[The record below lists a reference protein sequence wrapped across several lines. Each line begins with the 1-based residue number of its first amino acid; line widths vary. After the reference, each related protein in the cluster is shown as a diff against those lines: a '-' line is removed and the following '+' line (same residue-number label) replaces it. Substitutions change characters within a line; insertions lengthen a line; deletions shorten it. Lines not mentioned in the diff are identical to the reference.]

1 MNHAQSD
8 ENQTIFVIDDDSS
21 IKEFLV
27 TFFEMSGFQTKG
39 FDSAQDYLDQLD
51 DTPGCLVSDVLMPNM
66 DGVELLEH
74 LNKIEHLRPTIFI
87 TGNATIPMSIQS
99 MKLGASDFIEKPF
112 KPELLLEKVNNA
124 MTNFQKNLDV
134 IYKFKDLTS
143 KEQQTF
149 GFMIKGHTNK
159 MLAEDLG
166 ISASTV
172 EKHRASVMKKMQ
184 ADSIVALSKMAALL
198 RPLGEDFDFDN

>member
-21 IKEFLV
+21 IKDFLV

-124 MTNFQKNLDV
+124 MANFQKNLDV

-198 RPLGEDFDFDN
+198 RPLGEDFDFND

>member
-21 IKEFLV
+21 IKDFLV
-27 TFFEMSGFQTKG
+27 TFFEMSGFQAKG

-124 MTNFQKNLDV
+124 MANFQKNLDV
-134 IYKFKDLTS
+134 INKFKDLTS

-184 ADSIVALSKMAALL
+184 ADSIVALSKMATLL
-198 RPLGEDFDFDN
+198 RPLGDDFDFDN

>member
-1 MNHAQSD
+1 MEANA
-8 ENQTIFVIDDDSS
+8 NQTIFVIDDDSS
-21 IKEFLV
+21 IKDFLV

-124 MTNFQKNLDV
+124 MANFQKNLDV
-134 IYKFKDLTS
+134 INKFKSLTG

-149 GFMIKGHTNK
+149 RFMIKGHTNK

-184 ADSIVALSKMAALL
+184 ADSIVALSKMATLL

>member
-21 IKEFLV
+21 IKDFLV

-124 MTNFQKNLDV
+124 MANFQKNLDV

>member
-1 MNHAQSD
+1 MEASA
-8 ENQTIFVIDDDSS
+8 NQTIFVIDDDSS
-21 IKEFLV
+21 IKDFLV

-124 MTNFQKNLDV
+124 MANFQKNLDV
-134 IYKFKDLTS
+134 INKFKSLTG
-143 KEQQTF
+143 KEQKTF
-149 GFMIKGHTNK
+149 RFMIKGHTNK

-184 ADSIVALSKMAALL
+184 ADSIVALSKMATLL

>member
-1 MNHAQSD
+1 MEANA
-8 ENQTIFVIDDDSS
+8 NQTIFVIDDDSS
-21 IKEFLV
+21 IKDFLV

-124 MTNFQKNLDV
+124 MANFQKNLDV
-134 IYKFKDLTS
+134 INKFKSLTG

-149 GFMIKGHTNK
+149 RFMIKGHTNK
-159 MLAEDLG
+159 MLAEDLS

-184 ADSIVALSKMAALL
+184 ADSIVALSKMATLL
-198 RPLGEDFDFDN
+198 RPLGENFDFDN

>member
-1 MNHAQSD
+1 MA
-8 ENQTIFVIDDDSS
+8 
-21 IKEFLV
+21 
-27 TFFEMSGFQTKG
+27 
-39 FDSAQDYLDQLD
+39 
-51 DTPGCLVSDVLMPNM
+51 
-66 DGVELLEH
+66 
-74 LNKIEHLRPTIFI
+74 
-87 TGNATIPMSIQS
+87 
-99 MKLGASDFIEKPF
+99 
-112 KPELLLEKVNNA
+112 
-124 MTNFQKNLDV
+124 NFQKNLDV
-134 IYKFKDLTS
+134 INKFKDLTS

>member
-1 MNHAQSD
+1 
-8 ENQTIFVIDDDSS
+8 
-21 IKEFLV
+21 
-27 TFFEMSGFQTKG
+27 
-39 FDSAQDYLDQLD
+39 
-51 DTPGCLVSDVLMPNM
+51 MPNM

-124 MTNFQKNLDV
+124 MANFQKNLDV
-134 IYKFKDLTS
+134 INKFKDLTS

>member
-1 MNHAQSD
+1 MNHTQSD

-21 IKEFLV
+21 IKDFLV

-124 MTNFQKNLDV
+124 MANFQKNLDV
-134 IYKFKDLTS
+134 INKFKDLTS

>member
-1 MNHAQSD
+1 MNHTQSD

-21 IKEFLV
+21 IKDFLV

-124 MTNFQKNLDV
+124 MANFQKNLDV
-134 IYKFKDLTS
+134 INKFKDLTS

-184 ADSIVALSKMAALL
+184 ADSIVALSKMATLL

>member
-124 MTNFQKNLDV
+124 MANFQKNLDV

>member
-21 IKEFLV
+21 IKDFLV

-124 MTNFQKNLDV
+124 MANFQKNLDA

>member
-21 IKEFLV
+21 IKDFLV

-124 MTNFQKNLDV
+124 MAN
-134 IYKFKDLTS
+134 

>member
-1 MNHAQSD
+1 MNHTQSD

-21 IKEFLV
+21 IKDFLV

-124 MTNFQKNLDV
+124 MANFQKNLDV

>member
-1 MNHAQSD
+1 MTSELST
-8 ENQTIFVIDDDSS
+8 ENQTIFIIDDDEN
-21 IKEFLV
+21 IKDFLV

-39 FDSAQDYLDQLD
+39 FSSAQDYIDQLD

-66 DGVELLEH
+66 DGVELLNH
-74 LNKIEHLRPTIFI
+74 LNQVEHLRPTIFI
-87 TGNATIPMSIQS
+87 TGNATIPMSIKS

-124 MTNFQKNLDV
+124 MANFQKNLDV
-134 IYKFKDLTS
+134 IGRYKELTN
-143 KEQQTF
+143 KEQQAF
-149 GFMIKGHTNK
+149 FYMIKGHTNK
-159 MLAEDLG
+159 MLAEELD

-184 ADSIVALSKMAALL
+184 ADSVVALSKMATLL
-198 RPLGEDFDFDN
+198 RPLGQDFDFTD

>member
-1 MNHAQSD
+1 MEASA
-8 ENQTIFVIDDDSS
+8 NQTIFVIDDDSS
-21 IKEFLV
+21 IKDFLV

-124 MTNFQKNLDV
+124 MANFQKNLDV
-134 IYKFKDLTS
+134 INKFKSLTG

-172 EKHRASVMKKMQ
+172 EKHRASVMKKMH
-184 ADSIVALSKMAALL
+184 ADSIVALSKMATLL
-198 RPLGEDFDFDN
+198 RPLGENFDFND

>member
-1 MNHAQSD
+1 MTSELST
-8 ENQTIFVIDDDSS
+8 ENQTIFIIDDDEN
-21 IKEFLV
+21 IKDFLV

-39 FDSAQDYLDQLD
+39 FSSAQDYIDQLD

-66 DGVELLEH
+66 DGVELLNH
-74 LNKIEHLRPTIFI
+74 LNQVEHLRPTIFI
-87 TGNATIPMSIQS
+87 TGNATIPMSIKS

-124 MTNFQKNLDV
+124 MADFQKNLDV
-134 IYKFKDLTS
+134 IGRYKELTN
-143 KEQQTF
+143 KEQQAF
-149 GFMIKGHTNK
+149 FYMIKGHTNK
-159 MLAEDLG
+159 MLAEELD

-184 ADSIVALSKMAALL
+184 ADSVVALSKMATLL
-198 RPLGEDFDFDN
+198 RPLGQDFDFTD

>member
-21 IKEFLV
+21 IKDFLV

-124 MTNFQKNLDV
+124 MANFQKNLDA

-149 GFMIKGHTNK
+149 GFVIKGHTNK

>member
-21 IKEFLV
+21 IKDFLV

-124 MTNFQKNLDV
+124 MANFQKNLDV
-134 IYKFKDLTS
+134 INKFKDLTS

>member
-21 IKEFLV
+21 IKDFLV

>member
-1 MNHAQSD
+1 MTSELST
-8 ENQTIFVIDDDSS
+8 ENQTIYIIDDDEN
-21 IKEFLV
+21 IKDFLV

-39 FDSAQDYLDQLD
+39 FSSAQDYIDQLD

-66 DGVELLEH
+66 DGVELLNH
-74 LNKIEHLRPTIFI
+74 LNQVEHLRPTIFI
-87 TGNATIPMSIQS
+87 TGNATIPMSIKS

-124 MTNFQKNLDV
+124 MADFQKNLDV
-134 IYKFKDLTS
+134 IGRYKELTN
-143 KEQQTF
+143 KEQQAF
-149 GFMIKGHTNK
+149 FYMIKGHTNK
-159 MLAEDLG
+159 MLAEELD

-184 ADSIVALSKMAALL
+184 ADSVVALSKMATLL
-198 RPLGEDFDFDN
+198 RPLGQDFDFTD